1 MLFSLLYRP
10 GGDDHLCVS
19 RQFGSFEYLISYAR
33 RMLEWDANGSIE
45 IRDAYGTLHADLAT
59 NAGELVE
66 WQRNLE
72 EHQ

>member
-19 RQFGSFEYLISYAR
+19 RQFGSFEYLVDYAR

-45 IRDAYGTLHADLAT
+45 IRDAYGTLHADL
-59 NAGELVE
+59 VE
-66 WQRNLE
+66 SFARPLGPRPLDAV
-72 EHQ
+72 

>member
-33 RMLEWDANGSIE
+33 RMLEWDAYATS
-45 IRDAYGTLHADLAT
+45 AVSLART
-59 NAGELVE
+59 GRARETAV
-66 WQRNLE
+66 R
-72 EHQ
+72 